1 MASPLYVPAE
11 QECISAHEVRA
22 LLANLRSNNDC
33 SLNEPPMKNND
44 IRLGKFNSEA
54 KEFNAGT

>member
-1 MASPLYVPAE
+1 MYVPAE
-11 QECISAHEVRA
+11 QECISAHEVRV

-54 KEFNAGT
+54 KEFDAGT